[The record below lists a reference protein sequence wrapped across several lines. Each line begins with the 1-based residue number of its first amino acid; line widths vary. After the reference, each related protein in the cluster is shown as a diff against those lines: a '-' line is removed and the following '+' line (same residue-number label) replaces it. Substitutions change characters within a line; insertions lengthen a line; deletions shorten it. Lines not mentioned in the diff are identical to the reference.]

1 MAILPLADELESK
14 LRCSDGELYEELGLA
29 VARGAVVGDPQE
41 RGRRLL
47 EGLRSQLQDAVCK
60 RASIRLLYE
69 KRADQLFL
77 LAAVVDAV
85 VVVISA
91 ASLPMSPATVAVL
104 VLRAGLAE
112 LCSTCWESPSGKAP

>member
-14 LRCSDGELYEELGLA
+14 LRCSDDELYEELGLA

-47 EGLRSQLQDAVCK
+47 DGLRDKLEDAVCM

-77 LAAVVDAV
+77 LAAVFDAAV
-85 VVVISA
+85 VVVSA
-91 ASLPMSPATVAVL
+91 ASLPISPATVAVL

-112 LCSTCWESPSGKAP
+112 LCSKCWERPPGTAP